1 MEMTG
6 SASVPFGKA
15 ALSAQALLAKLKSRG
30 LVVANDNLA
39 LKYIGYVGHYRLKGY
54 WHQLIDRASGN
65 FFPGTSLEQIV
76 NRYECDRKIRAV
88 ILESIERLEVAVRT
102 TICNHLS
109 LRYSPHW
116 YLDLQVFLPTKSFG
130 MGQMLSRIEQ
140 EVGRSNQKEFIAS
153 YYSNYG
159 DPYLPP
165 GWAMSE
171 CVTLGMWSRTFS
183 ILRDPLDQKAI
194 SAKFGITQVEVFT
207 SWLHTLT
214 VLRNMAAHHD
224 RFLGCKLGVSPTN
237 YKKRGIKF
245 ADNKS
250 VYAALTMIHILL
262 DAIGFNGAFKQRIA
276 DIETRYGSGLFQT
289 LGFPHDWKNSA
300 G

>member
-1 MEMTG
+1 MAG
-6 SASVPFGKA
+6 STAVVFGKA
-15 ALSAQALLAKLKSRG
+15 ALSPQALLARLKSRG
-30 LVVANDNLA
+30 LVTADEDLA
-39 LKYIGYVGHYRLKGY
+39 IKYISCVGHYRLKGY
-54 WHQLIDRASGN
+54 WYQLID
-65 FFPGTSLEQIV
+65 GTSGDFLPNISFEQII
-76 NRYECDRKIRAV
+76 NRYECDREIRAV
-88 ILESIERLEVAVRT
+88 ILESVERLEVAVRT

-109 LRYSPHW
+109 LKYSPHW
-116 YLDLQVFLPTKSFG
+116 YLNLQVFLPTKSFG

-140 EVGRSNQKEFIAS
+140 EVARSNQKEFIAA
-153 YYSNYG
+153 YYVNYG

-183 ILRDPLDQKAI
+183 ILRDPLDKKAI
-194 SAKFGITQVEVFT
+194 STKFGITQVEVFA

-237 YKKRGIKF
+237 LKKKNIRF

-250 VYAALTMIHILL
+250 VYAALTMIHVLL
-262 DAIGFNGAFKQRIA
+262 DAIGFNGTFKQRLM
-276 DIETRYGSGLFQT
+276 DIEIKYGCGMFRT
-289 LGFPHDWKNSA
+289 LGFPHDWKTSA
-300 G
+300 AGW